1 MMNRNWNL
9 VKFLISSGCKLDMKW
24 GVSKQASK
32 QACLRF
38 VSQVKAITETNANG
52 SSSISNA
59 VV

>member
-9 VKFLISSGCKLDMKW
+9 VKFLISSGFKLDMKW
-24 GVSKQASK
+24 GVSEQAGRLVY
-32 QACLRF
+32 ALL
-38 VSQVKAITETNANG
+38 SQVKAIADTNANG